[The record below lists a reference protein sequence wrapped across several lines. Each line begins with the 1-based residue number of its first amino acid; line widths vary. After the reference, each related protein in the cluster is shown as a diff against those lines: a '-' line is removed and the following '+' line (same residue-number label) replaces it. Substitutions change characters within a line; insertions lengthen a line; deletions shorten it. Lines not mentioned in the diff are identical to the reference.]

1 MMSPKRDPY
10 QESDKRGLFLQE
22 FARVLYEKKKQFAI
36 SFAGPFDVFRSV
48 PVSKF
53 EQDPGGY
60 NVEQIKTWLK
70 YKDLQRIKAE
80 WIMRGLLSTVS

>member
-1 MMSPKRDPY
+1 MTPTEAQTNMGHFCKS
-10 QESDKRGLFLQE
+10 LQE
-22 FARVLYEKKKQFAI
+22 CCMKKKKQFAI

-60 NVEQIKTWLK
+60 NVEQIKTWFK
-70 YKDLQRIKAE
+70 FKDLQRIKAE

>member
-1 MMSPKRDPY
+1 MTPTKT
-10 QESDKRGLFLQE
+10 QTNIGHFLQE
-22 FARVLYEKKKQFAI
+22 FARVLYEKKQFAI
-36 SFAGPFDVFRSV
+36 SFAGPFDIFRSV

-70 YKDLQRIKAE
+70 HKDLQRIKAG
-80 WIMRGLLSTVS
+80 WIMRGLLSIVS

>member
-1 MMSPKRDPY
+1 M
-10 QESDKRGLFLQE
+10 
-22 FARVLYEKKKQFAI
+22 KKKQFAV
-36 SFAGPFDVFRSV
+36 SFAGPFDVFRSGS
-48 PVSKF
+48 VSKF

>member
-10 QESDKRGLFLQE
+10 RDSDKHGPFLQE
-22 FARVLYEKKKQFAI
+22 FARVLYEKKQFAI
-36 SFAGPFDVFRSV
+36 SFAGPFDVFRNV

-60 NVEQIKTWLK
+60 NVEQIKTLLK
-70 YKDLQRIKAE
+70 FKDLQSINAE
-80 WIMRGLLSTVS
+80 WIMRGLLSTMS

>member
-1 MMSPKRDPY
+1 M
-10 QESDKRGLFLQE
+10 
-22 FARVLYEKKKQFAI
+22 LYEKKKQFAI

-60 NVEQIKTWLK
+60 NVEQIKTWFK
-70 YKDLQRIKAE
+70 FKDLQRIKAE

>member
-10 QESDKRGLFLQE
+10 RESDKRGLFLQE
-22 FARVLYEKKKQFAI
+22 FVRVLYEKKKQFAI
-36 SFAGPFDVFRSV
+36 SFAGPFDVLRSG
-48 PVSKF
+48 PGSKF
-53 EQDPGGY
+53 
-60 NVEQIKTWLK
+60 EQIKTWLK

>member
-10 QESDKRGLFLQE
+10 QDSDKHGPFLQE
-22 FARVLYEKKKQFAI
+22 FARVLHQFAI

-60 NVEQIKTWLK
+60 NVEQMKTWLK
-70 YKDLQRIKAE
+70 YKDLQRIKA
-80 WIMRGLLSTVS
+80 

>member
-1 MMSPKRDPY
+1 MTPTDGP
-10 QESDKRGLFLQE
+10 FLQE
-22 FARVLYEKKKQFAI
+22 FARVLYEQNSLLSVLLALLMT
-36 SFAGPFDVFRSV
+36 VFRSV